1 MIVTV
6 PEADPIVGGWR
17 LAHTGDAPAG
27 IPAHVTILFPFVP
40 AARLEE
46 AEERAA
52 EIVAT
57 EPTFEL
63 AFERTARFPGLLY
76 LVPEPPEPFLALTA
90 AFAEAWP
97 EHPPYEGEHDTV
109 VPHLSVAHA
118 DDEVLDAIAAEL
130 EPHLPLRKR
139 VSEACLF
146 VEDENARWHEHRRL
160 ALAESA

>member
-6 PEADPIVGGWR
+6 PEADAIVGDWR
-17 LAHTGDAPAG
+17 RAHTGDAPAG
-27 IPAHVTILFPFVP
+27 LPAHVTILFPFVP
-40 AARLEE
+40 AARLQE

-57 EPTFEL
+57 EPAFDL

-76 LVPEPPEPFLALTA
+76 LAPEPPEPFLSLTA
-90 AFAEAWP
+90 AFAEGWP

-130 EPHLPLRKR
+130 ELQLPLRTR
-139 VSEACLF
+139 VSEASLF

-160 ALAESA
+160 PLGERA